1 MWGLQYD
8 PHIESY
14 NRLAQIFNEKTGAT
28 LKVEPQGWPLE
39 PKILASI
46 SAGTVP
52 DVCCVMPQWNKNL
65 IIQKAFMPL
74 DDLVFKPMGIGD
86 VNKTFVAAAIENWFW
101 DGQYYGV
108 PVEMSYVGWTVCIPA
123 DDVKALG
130 LDKQYPP
137 GNGEPWFESYEV
149 MWELAKKLMKKEGD
163 KVTRWG
169 ITSQGWEWWSYWG
182 IIATLLAASQK
193 KVWESENAKFNFDT
207 EEGVKALQLLVE
219 TPVKMGIESQM
230 DKTGMDAGLAG
241 QVALVRA
248 NFAPALK
255 EAKELGINYDV
266 VATPKVLPPEP
277 ALYADNCSWSFAG
290 MAQAKN
296 PDISVE
302 FLKMMCTKDGQVGY
316 NKIYG
321 GNLCPAFIPLHHV
334 YDHFDD
340 PSPTGAYVKVHEL
353 YVSQV
358 FPRMTV
364 INFPDYGGL
373 QDKTSAVFAD
383 VRQGKITAQEG
394 AKTMQK
400 GAEEAWKEFKE
411 KAKI

>member
-1 MWGLQYD
+1 
-8 PHIESY
+8 
-14 NRLAQIFNEKTGAT
+14 
-28 LKVEPQGWPLE
+28 
-39 PKILASI
+39 
-46 SAGTVP
+46 
-52 DVCCVMPQWNKNL
+52 
-65 IIQKAFMPL
+65 
-74 DDLVFKPMGIGD
+74 MGIGD

-255 EAKELGINYDV
+255 EAKALGINYDV

-296 PDISVE
+296 PDIAVE
-302 FLKMMCTKDGQVGY
+302 FLKMMCTKEGQAGY
-316 NKIYG
+316 LKIYG
-321 GNLCPAFIPLHHV
+321 GYACPAFIPLHGV

-340 PSPTGAYVKVHEL
+340 PRPTGANAKVHDL
-353 YVSQV
+353 FIKQV
-358 FPRMTV
+358 IPRLTV
-364 INFPDYGGL
+364 VDFPDWGEL
-373 QDKTSAVFAD
+373 QTRTQAVFAD
-383 VRQGKITAQEG
+383 LRQGKTTAQEG
-394 AKTMQK
+394 VKTMQK
-400 GAEEAWKEFKE
+400 GAEEVWKEFKV